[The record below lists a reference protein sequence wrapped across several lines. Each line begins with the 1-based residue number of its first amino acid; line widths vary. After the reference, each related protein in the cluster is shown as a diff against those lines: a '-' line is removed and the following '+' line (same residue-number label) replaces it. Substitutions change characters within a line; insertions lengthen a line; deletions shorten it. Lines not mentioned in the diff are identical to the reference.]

1 MRDHS
6 DGNPLPAAWTVV
18 TTRTGLRLYVRPVDY
33 RDRKTLELFL
43 ASLAHEDLRFR
54 FLTPLT
60 RPSQSLLDALV
71 GVDHVD
77 TEDFLAFAEVDGGKK
92 LVASAMLAADPKMDR
107 AEVAIAIRPDYKKR
121 GVGWTLLDLVAR
133 NARARGIRRLE
144 SVECRDNR
152 AAIDLEKEMGFTAE
166 PYPGDSSLILVR
178 KDLVCPAAAQVEPAR

>member
-18 TTRTGLRLYVRPVDY
+18 TTRTGLRLYVRPVDS
-33 RDRKTLELFL
+33 RDRKTLESFL

-71 GVDHVD
+71 AVDHVG
-77 TEDFLAFAEVDGGKK
+77 TEDFLAFAEIGGRKE

-107 AEVAIAIRPDYKKR
+107 AEVAIAIRPDHKKR

-166 PYPGDSSLILVR
+166 PYPSDSSLILVR
-178 KDLVCPAAAQVEPAR
+178 KDLVCPSPAQVEPAR